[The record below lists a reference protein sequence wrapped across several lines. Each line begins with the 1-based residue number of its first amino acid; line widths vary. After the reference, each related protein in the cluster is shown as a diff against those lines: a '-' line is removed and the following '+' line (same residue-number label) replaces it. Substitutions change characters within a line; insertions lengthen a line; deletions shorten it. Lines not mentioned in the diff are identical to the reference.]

1 MGTFIDYA
9 GDNRISAHLQA
20 EFNEH
25 MLKILNYGGMMQLER
40 INMFDQELHLLKPL
54 KLSTEGKVSFYFNY
68 FEDDS
73 WESAGYDAQKTYLW
87 SGKVGSREFCDVM
100 LAAYMLYEIYSE
112 GIGFALING
121 EMVEADTIIGWFNQL
136 FGTEYSLEKRFRS
149 WESAEI
155 CAYRN
160 EDYGAES
167 QRAYVSRDF
176 DSLLSNPMLMYAGG
190 TELADVCYVLR
201 GTTSLTEDSVQPG
214 TYPETIL
221 ACRQKLAEY
230 LQQST
235 DKENALSAIW
245 ALLAENRE
253 QRNAETGPL
262 AAIAQ
267 ATLALPA
274 HLVAFLT
281 TELLEK
287 DFWKEWKTLRKR
299 VYHDEIVKTY
309 ATPEVLSHRQTG
321 RVKSVP
327 KVRTSDFLRQ
337 DNCFIFRSTPEELRN
352 EPRYFV
358 SDADRLYW
366 WDGSDEVRIDEDT
379 DKWLQEL
386 AKRHRELLTNT
397 DEDDKW
403 QAGQFLPNFLELLH
417 EIDAFY
423 KRILPF
429 KSMFY
434 DFVEHSQQPEYKAA
448 VLLLQEVA
456 EDWKLTGKAI
466 KHLQGSWEMCSRKV
480 TFNSG
485 RVRMKRYLSIM
496 ANLQLR
502 RKYFAF

>member
-1 MGTFIDYA
+1 MGTFECYA
-9 GDNRISAHLQA
+9 GDIKIPAHLQT
-20 EFNEH
+20 EFSER

-40 INMFDQELHLLKPL
+40 VNMFDQELHLLKPL
-54 KLSTEGKVSFYFNY
+54 RLSAEGKVSFYFNY

-73 WESAGYDAQKTYLW
+73 WESAGYDATETDLW
-87 SGKVGSREFCDVM
+87 SGKVGSREFSDVM

-121 EMVEADTIIGWFNQL
+121 EMVHADSFVGWFNQL
-136 FGTEYSLEKRFRS
+136 FGTEYSLAKRFRLWDS
-149 WESAEI
+149 VEN
-155 CAYRN
+155 CAYRY
-160 EDYGAES
+160 EDYSSES
-167 QRAYVSRDF
+167 QRGYTNRDF
-176 DSLLSNPMLMYAGG
+176 DALLSNHMFMYAGG
-190 TELADVCYVLR
+190 TELADVCYILR
-201 GTTSLTEDSVQPG
+201 GTSSLTEASVQPG
-214 TYPETIL
+214 TYPEAVL
-221 ACRQKLAEY
+221 ACRKELANY
-230 LQQST
+230 LQPVT
-235 DKENALSAIW
+235 DKESALQTIW
-245 ALLAENRE
+245 ALLAKSRE

-287 DFWKEWKTLRKR
+287 DFWKEWETLRER
-299 VYHDEIVKTY
+299 VYHDEIIKTY
-309 ATPEVLSHRQTG
+309 ATPEVAAQRQAG
-321 RVKSVP
+321 RIRPVP

-337 DNCFIFRSTPEELRN
+337 NDCFIFRDTPEELRN

-366 WDGSDEVRIDEDT
+366 WDGSDEVRIDEGT
-379 DKWLQEL
+379 DKWLKDL
-386 AKRHRELLTNT
+386 AKRHQELLNKT
-397 DEDDKW
+397 DEDEKW
-403 QAGQFLPNFLELLH
+403 QAGQFLPSFLKLLH
-417 EIDAFY
+417 DIDDFY

-434 DFVEHSQQPEYKAA
+434 DFIEHSQQPEYKAA
-448 VLLLQEVA
+448 VLLLQDVA
-456 EDWKLTGKAI
+456 EEWKLTGKAI
-466 KHLQGSWEMCSRKV
+466 KHLHGSWEMCSRKV

-496 ANLQLR
+496 SNLQLR